1 MKFCPECGAKQEGS
15 PKFCPECGTKFPP
28 SPESPEVSSPVPS
41 SSELVSSIPKS
52 TPQPAINSHELGLR
66 LEEVVESIYKADG
79 YTTQSRQHMKG
90 AVRGYNNEIDI
101 LATRGN
107 EKIAIEC
114 KNFKSPVGISQVR
127 DFSVKI
133 QDLGPGWRGVF
144 VGYSDFT
151 EDASQFA
158 ESRNIETLD
167 RDEVKEKW
175 FALSV
180 GRSGK
185 RGEKISI
192 EHGLPVNTG
201 FIPATQ
207 LDLINAEKV
216 VISDVKLIY
225 HPYIRYPYHF
235 NKVFLDPMKGK
246 HTFDDRG
253 TVVIDLLDN
262 EILNSSEVRDV
273 GGIAQALTQTFTTKG
288 RQENARRKLILHEV
302 LDNIP
307 LSDITLTIGQDYR
320 VTKLV
325 VNFSK
330 RDVNRIA
337 LEYVIDKNSRRVT
350 YSVDSGSMF
359 PETRNVDFIPEK
371 KDIALDTGEVVYV
384 PKWQI
389 YFNAFGTVYTREVLA
404 CSGKT
409 LEDTIAYCP
418 NHFKIGVL
426 EIRKKNS
433 AVCEKCGSAF
443 CDAHIRQCAVCK
455 IQICENHSVICSSC
469 KKAFCEEHISK
480 ICGICG
486 ELVCDECAHVCKICE
501 KEVGKEHLVKCD
513 SCGSD
518 VCPNCVT
525 ISGLIKKKA
534 TCKKCK

>member
-15 PKFCPECGTKFPP
+15 PKFCPECGTKFPQSLESHEVP
-28 SPESPEVSSPVPS
+28 QPASSSPEPT
-41 SSELVSSIPKS
+41 SSIPS
-52 TPQPAINSHELGLR
+52 PTPQPAINSHELGLR

-79 YTTQSRQHMKG
+79 YATQRRQHMKG
-90 AVRGYNNEIDI
+90 VVRGYNNEIDI

-133 QDLGPGWRGVF
+133 QDLGPGWRGIF

-207 LDLINAEKV
+207 LDLVNSEKV
-216 VISDVKLIY
+216 VVSDVKLIF

-235 NKVFLDPMKGK
+235 KKVFLDPVKGK

-262 EILNSSEVRDV
+262 EILNSHDMRSVS
-273 GGIAQALTQTFTTKG
+273 GIAQTLTQTFTAKG
-288 RQENARRKLILHEV
+288 RQENTRRKLILHEV

-307 LSDITLTIGQDYR
+307 LSEIMMKIGQDYR
-320 VTKLV
+320 VTKLA
-325 VNFSK
+325 VNYSK

-337 LEYVIDKNSRRVT
+337 LEYIIDKNSRRVT
-350 YSVDSGSMF
+350 YSVDPRSMF
-359 PETRNVDFIPEK
+359 SETRDIDFIPEK

-404 CSGKT
+404 CSGKK

-418 NHFKIGVL
+418 NHFKVGV
-426 EIRKKNS
+426 IVVHQKNS

-455 IQICENHSVICSSC
+455 IQICEDHSLICSSC

-486 ELVCDECAHVCKICE
+486 EMVCDDCTQICKIC
-501 KEVGKEHLVKCD
+501 GKEIGKDHMVKCD
-513 SCGSD
+513 GCGSV
-518 VCPNCVT
+518 VCSNCVAV
-525 ISGLIKKKA
+525 SGLIKKKV
-534 TCKKCK
+534 TCKKCQ